1 MNTDMSQKYLMHLFE
16 KSLRQKLKKVL
27 LVKMIM
33 SGIFFLFK
41 QNTFFNLY
49 CLKTLNLTRKSQY
62 YTDYV
67 FLVLL

>member
-1 MNTDMSQKYLMHLFE
+1 MSQKYLMHLFE

-27 LVKMIM
+27 LVKMIVRD
-33 SGIFFLFK
+33 FFLIK

-67 FLVLL
+67 FLVLLEHK